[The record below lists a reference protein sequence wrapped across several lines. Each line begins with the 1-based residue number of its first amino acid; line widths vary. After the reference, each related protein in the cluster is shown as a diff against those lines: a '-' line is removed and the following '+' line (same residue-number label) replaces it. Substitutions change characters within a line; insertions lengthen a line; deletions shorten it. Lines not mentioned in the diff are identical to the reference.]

1 MNRANL
7 GMNGFKFTAIVM
19 SICLVVLISSYT
31 VTNILAQNSNTT
43 LPSKI
48 DNGSSIFLFVYTDS
62 GGLPPI
68 DKRITFNSFTN
79 GLVSINNFP
88 EHTYQ
93 IKTLDN
99 STIENL
105 KKIVR
110 DNDLFSV
117 KKAYYTQA
125 FDIPFEKLLV
135 ILDGKV
141 ISTELNRHGS
151 ITEQIPVGLINFIH
165 SIRNTTLSK

>member
-1 MNRANL
+1 
-7 GMNGFKFTAIVM
+7 MNGFRFTAIVI
-19 SICLVVLISSYT
+19 SISLVILVSSQIIT
-31 VTNILAQNSNTT
+31 STFAQNNKII
-43 LPSKI
+43 LPTKT

-62 GGLPPI
+62 GGKLNT

-165 SIRNTTLSK
+165 SIRNTTLSKFQS

>member
-1 MNRANL
+1 
-7 GMNGFKFTAIVM
+7 MNGFKFTAIVM

-31 VTNILAQNSNTT
+31 VTNIFAQNSNTT

-99 STIENL
+99 STIENI
-105 KKIVR
+105 KKIIM
-110 DNDLFSV
+110 DNNLFSV
-117 KKAYYTQA
+117 KKIYDTAAT
-125 FDIPFEKLLV
+125 DIPVQKLLV
-135 ILDGKV
+135 ILDGKI
-141 ISTELNRHGS
+141 ISTDLGVKGP
-151 ITEQIPVGLINFIH
+151 ITEQVPKGLINFIDA
-165 SIRNTTLSK
+165 IRNASLSK